1 MPSNRVSSDNVALG
15 PLTALRGNSGVRGRL
30 ARSREIWGRWSLA
43 WSWLAGPQLIGS
55 ATAGDRIEMC
65 RTELGARIAD
75 SVRINGH
82 ADGLVRCVQNV
93 QFGLML
99 SAR

>member
-1 MPSNRVSSDNVALG
+1 M
-15 PLTALRGNSGVRGRL
+15 TGVP
-30 ARSREIWGRWSLA
+30 I
-43 WSWLAGPQLIGS
+43 
-55 ATAGDRIEMC
+55 
-65 RTELGARIAD
+65 D

-82 ADGLVRCVQNV
+82 ADGLVGRVQNV

>member
-1 MPSNRVSSDNVALG
+1 M
-15 PLTALRGNSGVRGRL
+15 TGV
-30 ARSREIWGRWSLA
+30 
-43 WSWLAGPQLIGS
+43 P
-55 ATAGDRIEMC
+55 
-65 RTELGARIAD
+65 IAD

-99 SAR
+99 PAR